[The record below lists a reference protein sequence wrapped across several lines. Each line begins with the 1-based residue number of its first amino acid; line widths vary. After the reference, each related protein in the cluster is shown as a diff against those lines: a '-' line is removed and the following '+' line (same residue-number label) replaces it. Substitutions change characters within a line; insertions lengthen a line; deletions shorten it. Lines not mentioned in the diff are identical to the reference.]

1 MGTYFVRNK
10 FFLLTN
16 SKEKSAVKN
25 YLLYLSLNRQALQ
38 FMVKYF
44 IITGG
49 LNEKN

>member
-10 FFLLTN
+10 FFINQFKREISSQKL
-16 SKEKSAVKN
+16 SP
-25 YLLYLSLNRQALQ
+25 YLSLNRQALQ